1 MDFRES
7 NWSERVLDALFGRRV
22 PLASPQA
29 RAEREQLRKR
39 VGIWLVR
46 LVLLAFVLSLPW
58 GLSGCATAEDITTQ
72 VCYLRYMGKSEEGY
86 TVVMQACQSPE
97 SFAAS
102 QQ

>member
-7 NWSERVLDALFGRRV
+7 NWSERVLDALFGHV
-22 PLASPQA
+22 PLASPEA
-29 RAEREQLRKR
+29 RAERETLRKR

-46 LVLLAFVLSLPW
+46 IGILAFVLSLPW
-58 GLSGCATAEDITTQ
+58 GLSGCATSGELTAQ
-72 VCYLRYMGKSEEGY
+72 VCYMRHMGTTEEGY
-86 TVVMQACQSPE
+86 AVVMQACQSPE